1 MSIRKYGTSND
12 EKILQE
18 SKESKDIVKAIL
30 DHGVSQKQILYIIN
44 DLALNL
50 ENMDHTKKIINT
62 LEELVENDV
71 ESIILK

>member
-18 SKESKDIVKAIL
+18 SLEAKQIVKEIL
-30 DHGVSQKQILYIIN
+30 TYGVSQKQLMYIIN

-50 ENMDHTKKIINT
+50 ENMDHCRRLVN
-62 LEELVENDV
+62 LLNELAEDDISNL
-71 ESIILK
+71 SI